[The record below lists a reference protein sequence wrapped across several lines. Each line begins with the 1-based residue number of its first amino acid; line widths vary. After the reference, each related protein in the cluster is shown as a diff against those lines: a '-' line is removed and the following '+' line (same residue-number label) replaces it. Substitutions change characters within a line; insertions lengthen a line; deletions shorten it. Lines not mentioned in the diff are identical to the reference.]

1 MPPRALLTA
10 QPDAKQTRFVLQRA
24 DEPPT
29 NVLAPPPPPP
39 APPQRSRFRPD
50 SARVGDGQH
59 EAALIA
65 TALTSRMRSDTVAN
79 SGLPLLPPGPSGENF
94 VPGTSSNVTAA
105 DLTTSGSQSHE
116 MQRPKPFYK
125 RQTSAELQRRP
136 HVRRRGRAS
145 SSASTSDPASTPSS
159 SPVHLLHSTP
169 AASSSHHGFPPSTA
183 TSRSGSPSS
192 SPSRSAKPR
201 LQIITQDLPTQPKNK
216 LQVEWPTKRRNHPFY
231 VPFDAAGGVIEPPR
245 KDSSLSSTPDPKV
258 GVAPV
263 NPPSVQSI
271 SRPSKANVLA
281 NAQTIMGPGSE
292 TLQKS
297 DVMGVTRPMP
307 TIPNSYPVPDFSLES
322 QKDKGKGKAVVN
334 NPRAC
339 RPLPVPPL
347 TQLSTPVPAPAP
359 TANNNLS
366 LSVHALLNQSIIE
379 QHTQH
384 NPPPSSND
392 VPPSLPNNLRRN
404 PFDSDSTPS
413 LTRSASLDSI
423 SAWSQ
428 ASGPAT
434 GMPPSRMNTLMFSV
448 RGPRPLV
455 RGKSRMNTVVYQ
467 VGQEEQSNFD
477 ALNDWV
483 RYDQVLTHSNRPS
496 SIVSFDDPESAPEA
510 EGGEVEP
517 APSLSNPDI
526 PDDQPVRK
534 PRNKLRRADTKAV
547 REMILRR
554 RDRAGL
560 ESSGRSQDRFAGKG
574 FGTQVS
580 KKFGLLHLRK
590 ASDESSKSD
599 DSIRTANGKGIELGK
614 MIAVM

>member
-1 MPPRALLTA
+1 M
-10 QPDAKQTRFVLQRA
+10 V
-24 DEPPT
+24 
-29 NVLAPPPPPP
+29 
-39 APPQRSRFRPD
+39 
-50 SARVGDGQH
+50 
-59 EAALIA
+59 A
-65 TALTSRMRSDTVAN
+65 TALTSRMRSDAVAN
-79 SGLPLLPPGPSGENF
+79 SRLPLLPPGPSGENF

-125 RQTSAELQRRP
+125 RQTSAELQRRA

-145 SSASTSDPASTPSS
+145 SSASTSDPASTTSS
-159 SPVHLLHSTP
+159 SPIHLPHSAP
-169 AASSSHHGFPPSTA
+169 AASSSHHGFPPLTG

-192 SPSRSAKPR
+192 NPPKSAKPR

-216 LQVEWPTKRRNHPFY
+216 LQVEWPAKRRNHPFY
-231 VPFDAAGGVIEPPR
+231 LPFDVAGGVIELPR
-245 KDSSLSSTPDPKV
+245 RDSSLSSTPNLKA

-263 NPPSVQSI
+263 NPPPLHPVSDPPKSDLLV
-271 SRPSKANVLA
+271 
-281 NAQTIMGPGSE
+281 NAQTPMGPGSE
-292 TLQKS
+292 MASVQKS
-297 DVMGVTRPMP
+297 DVMGATRPMP
-307 TIPNSYPVPDFSLES
+307 TIPSSYPAPDFALES
-322 QKDKGKGKAVVN
+322 QKDKGKGKAVAN
-334 NPRAC
+334 NPRAF

-347 TQLSTPVPAPAP
+347 AQLSAPAPAP
-359 TANNNLS
+359 AANNLF
-366 LSVHALLNQSIIE
+366 LSVHALLDPAIIE
-379 QHTQH
+379 PHTQH
-384 NPPPSSND
+384 NPPPSSNH

-404 PFDSDSTPS
+404 PFDLDSTPS

-434 GMPPSRMNTLMFSV
+434 GMPPSRMSTLMFSV

-455 RGKSRMNTVVYQ
+455 RGKSRIKTVVYQ
-467 VGQEEQSNFD
+467 VGQEEQTNFD

-483 RYDQVLTHSNRPS
+483 RYDQVLTHSNRAS
-496 SIVSFDDPESAPEA
+496 SIVQFDYPESAPEA
-510 EGGEVEP
+510 EGGGLERAASP
-517 APSLSNPDI
+517 SNPDI

-560 ESSGRSQDRFAGKG
+560 ESFGRSQDRFAGKG
-574 FGTQVS
+574 FGSQVS
-580 KKFGLLHLRK
+580 KKFGLVHLRK
-590 ASDESSKSD
+590 SSDESSKSD
-599 DSIRTANGKGIELGK
+599 DSVRTANGKGIGLGK